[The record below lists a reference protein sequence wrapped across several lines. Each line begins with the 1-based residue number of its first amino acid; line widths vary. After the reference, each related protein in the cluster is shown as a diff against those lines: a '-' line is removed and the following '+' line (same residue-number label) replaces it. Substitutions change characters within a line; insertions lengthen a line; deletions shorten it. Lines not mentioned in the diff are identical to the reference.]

1 MTDTDQQDDAQ
12 DQPAPKP
19 HRSRKPKAAAPEAT
33 EATEATEP
41 EPIIATITVHFDG
54 TCDAKVGTLSVASG
68 VPLPAAFAEAKQSVA
83 AEVRRLKFTSPF

>member
-33 EATEATEP
+33 EATEP

-54 TCDAKVGTLSVASG
+54 TCDAKVGTLSVAAG